1 MEHKMQVHRQA
12 QEFNP
17 ARGSV
22 ITIGTFDGVHL
33 GHRTILKKV
42 ADQAKARDLNAVL
55 LTFFPHPR
63 MVVQKQTDLK
73 LLNTLEEKIQL
84 LEAIG
89 IDHLVIHPFTKE
101 FSRLTALEYVRD
113 LLVNQLKAKKIIIG
127 YDHRFG
133 RNRTANI
140 DDLKEF
146 GMVYDFEVEE
156 ISAQQIDEVAIS
168 STKIRKA
175 LESGEVEI
183 ANTYLGGAYPLSG
196 TVIHGQSLGHTLGY
210 PTANFVIEEPY
221 KLIPMQGVYL
231 CKTQIDGQEFFGVT
245 NIGTNPTVGG
255 VDQRVES
262 HFLGLS
268 ADLYGRPLKLELLS
282 RIRDQK
288 VFPDL
293 SALKSA
299 IAADIERA
307 QNLIPKFNT
316 GVV

>member
-1 MEHKMQVHRQA
+1 MQVHNQA
-12 QEFNP
+12 NEFNP
-17 ARGSV
+17 DRGSV

-33 GHRTILKKV
+33 GHRAILKKV
-42 ADQAKARDLNAVL
+42 VAQAKARDLNAVL

-73 LLNTLEEKIQL
+73 LLNTLDEKIQL

-89 IDHLVIHPFTKE
+89 IDHLVVQPFTKE
-101 FSRLTALEYVRD
+101 FSRLTAVEYVRD

-140 DDLKEF
+140 DDLKEYGSVF
-146 GMVYDFEVEE
+146 DFEVEE
-156 ISAQQIDEVAIS
+156 ISAQQKDAVAIS

-175 LESGEVEI
+175 LESGDVGT

-196 TVIHGQSLGHTLGY
+196 TIIHGQSLGNTLGY
-210 PTANFVIEEPY
+210 PTANFVVDQPY
-221 KLIPMQGVYL
+221 KLIPKQGVYL
-231 CKTQIDGQEFFGVT
+231 SRAEFERQKYFGVT

-255 VDQRVES
+255 VDQRVET
-262 HFLGLS
+262 HFMGFS
-268 ADLYGRPLKLELLS
+268 ADLYGQSLQIHLLS

-288 VFPDL
+288 LFPDL
-293 SALKSA
+293 AALKSA
-299 IAADIERA
+299 IAQDIEHA
-307 QNLIPKFNT
+307 QSLIPKFS
-316 GVV
+316 GSVV

>member
-1 MEHKMQVHRQA
+1 MEHKMQVHKQV

-17 ARGSV
+17 ERGSV

-42 ADQAKARDLNAVL
+42 VNEARVRDLNAVL

-73 LLNTLEEKIQL
+73 LLNTLDEKIQL
-84 LEAIG
+84 LEVLG
-89 IDHLVIHPFTKE
+89 VDHLVIQPFTQE

-146 GMVYDFEVEE
+146 GLVYDFEVEE
-156 ISAQQIDEVAIS
+156 ISAQQKDAVAIS

-175 LESGEVEI
+175 LALGDVDT

-196 TVIHGQSLGHTLGY
+196 IVIKGQSLGQTLGY
-210 PTANFVIEEPY
+210 PTANFVVTESY
-221 KLIPMQGVYL
+221 KLLPKQGVYL
-231 CKTQIDGQEFFGVT
+231 SSAVIDGHPYFGVT

-255 VDQRVES
+255 VDPRVET
-262 HFLGLS
+262 HFLALN
-268 ADLYGRPLKLELLS
+268 ADLYDRPLQIKLLS

-288 VFPDL
+288 IFPDL

-299 IAADIERA
+299 IAADIQHA
-307 QNLIPKFNT
+307 TGLIPKFKN

>member
-1 MEHKMQVHRQA
+1 MERKMQVHKQA
-12 QEFNP
+12 EKFNP
-17 ARGSV
+17 KRGSV

-42 ADQAKARDLNAVL
+42 VDQARARDLNAVL

-84 LEAIG
+84 LEGLG

-101 FSRLTALEYVRD
+101 FSRLTAVEYVRD

-140 DDLKEF
+140 EDLKEF
-146 GMVYDFEVEE
+146 GTVYDFEVEE
-156 ISAQQIDEVAIS
+156 ISAQQKNAVAIS

-175 LESGEVEI
+175 LETGDVTTANIFLGE
-183 ANTYLGGAYPLSG
+183 AYPLSG
-196 TVIHGQSLGHTLGY
+196 FVIHGQSLGHSLGF
-210 PTANFVIEEPY
+210 PTANFVISEPY
-221 KLIPMQGVYL
+221 KLIPKQGVYL
-231 CKTQIDGQEFFGVT
+231 SKAIINGQEFFGLT

-255 VDQRVES
+255 VDQRVET
-262 HFLGLS
+262 HFLGL
-268 ADLYGRPLKLELLS
+268 AANLYDRPLQICLLS

-288 VFPDL
+288 VFPDIT
-293 SALKSA
+293 ALKEA
-299 IAADIERA
+299 ITADIQYA
-307 QNLIPKFNT
+307 QSIIPKFNS

>member
-1 MEHKMQVHRQA
+1 MGHKMQVHKQV

-17 ARGSV
+17 GRGSV

-42 ADQAKARDLNAVL
+42 VDEARARDLNAVL

-73 LLNTLEEKIQL
+73 LLNTLDEKIKL
-84 LEAIG
+84 LEVLG
-89 IDHLVIHPFTKE
+89 VDHLIIQPFTQE
-101 FSRLTALEYVRD
+101 FSRLTAVEYVRD
-113 LLVNQLKAKKIIIG
+113 LLIKQLKAKKIIIG

-140 DDLKEF
+140 EDLKEF
-146 GMVYDFEVEE
+146 GSVYDFEVEE
-156 ISAQQIDEVAIS
+156 ISAQQKDAVAIS

-175 LESGEVEI
+175 LVSGDVAK
-183 ANTYLGGAYPLSG
+183 ANTYLGGAFPLSG
-196 TVIHGQSLGHTLGY
+196 IVIHGQSLGHTIGY
-210 PTANFVIEEPY
+210 PTANFVVEEAY
-221 KLIPMQGVYL
+221 KLTPKQGVYL
-231 CKTQIDGQEFFGVT
+231 SSAKIDGQPYFGVT
-245 NIGTNPTVGG
+245 NIGTNPTAGG
-255 VDQRVES
+255 VDQRVET
-262 HFLGLS
+262 HFLELN
-268 ADLYGRPLKLELLS
+268 ANLYGRPLQIKLLC

-293 SALKSA
+293 NALKSA
-299 IAADIERA
+299 IASDIEYARG
-307 QNLIPKFNT
+307 LIPKFKN

>member
-1 MEHKMQVHRQA
+1 MQVHKQA
-12 QEFNP
+12 EKFNP
-17 ARGSV
+17 KRGSV

-33 GHRTILKKV
+33 GHRAILKKV
-42 ADQAKARDLNAVL
+42 VDQARARDLNAVL

-84 LEAIG
+84 LEGLG
-89 IDHLVIHPFTKE
+89 IDHLVVHPFTKE
-101 FSRLTALEYVRD
+101 FSRLTAVEYVRD
-113 LLVNQLKAKKIIIG
+113 LLVNKLKAKKIIIG

-146 GMVYDFEVEE
+146 GAIYDFEVEE
-156 ISAQQIDEVAIS
+156 ISAQQKDAVAIS
-168 STKIRKA
+168 STKIRRA
-175 LESGEVEI
+175 LESGDMTT
-183 ANTYLGGAYPLSG
+183 ANTYLGEAYPLSG
-196 TVIHGQSLGHTLGY
+196 AVIHGQSLGHSLGF
-210 PTANFVIEEPY
+210 PTANFIIDVPY
-221 KLIPMQGVYL
+221 KLIPKQGVYL
-231 CKTQIDGQEFFGVT
+231 SKAIINDQAFFGLT

-255 VDQRVES
+255 VDQRVET

-268 ADLYGRPLKLELLS
+268 ANLYDHPLQIDLLS

-288 VFPDL
+288 VFPNL
-293 SALKSA
+293 TALKEA
-299 IAADIERA
+299 ITADIQYA
-307 QNLIPKFNT
+307 QSIIQKFNS

>member
-1 MEHKMQVHRQA
+1 MEHKMEVHQQA
-12 QEFNP
+12 EQFNP
-17 ARGSV
+17 KRGSV
-22 ITIGTFDGVHL
+22 ITIGTFDGVHF
-33 GHRTILKKV
+33 GHRAILKKV
-42 ADQAKARDLNAVL
+42 VDQARARDLNAVL

-73 LLNTLEEKIQL
+73 LLNTLQEKIQL
-84 LEAIG
+84 LEGLG

-101 FSRLTALEYVRD
+101 FSRLTAVEFVRD

-146 GMVYDFEVEE
+146 GIVYDFEVEE
-156 ISAQQIDEVAIS
+156 ISAQQKDAVAIS

-175 LESGEVEI
+175 IESGDVAK
-183 ANTYLGGAYPLSG
+183 ANAYLGEAYSLSG
-196 TVIHGQSLGHTLGY
+196 TIIHGQSLGHSLGY

-221 KLIPMQGVYL
+221 KLIPKQGVYL
-231 CKTQIDGQEFFGVT
+231 SKARINGQDFFGVT

-255 VDQRVES
+255 VDQRVET

-268 ADLYGRPLKLELLS
+268 ADLYNRPMQIYLLS

-288 VFPDL
+288 VFPNVL
-293 SALKSA
+293 ALKSA
-299 IAADIERA
+299 IAGDIEHA
-307 QNLIPKFNT
+307 QSIIPKFNR

>member
-1 MEHKMQVHRQA
+1 MQVHKQA

-17 ARGSV
+17 GRGSV

-42 ADQAKARDLNAVL
+42 VDEARARDLNAVL

-73 LLNTLEEKIQL
+73 LLNTLDEKIQL
-84 LEAIG
+84 LEVLG
-89 IDHLVIHPFTKE
+89 VDHLIIQPFTQE
-101 FSRLTALEYVRD
+101 FSRLTAVEYVRD
-113 LLVNQLKAKKIIIG
+113 LLIKQLKAKKIIIG

-140 DDLKEF
+140 EDLKEF
-146 GMVYDFEVEE
+146 GSVYDFEVEE
-156 ISAQQIDEVAIS
+156 ISAQQKDAVAIS

-175 LESGEVEI
+175 LVSGDVAK
-183 ANTYLGGAYPLSG
+183 ANTYLGGAFPLSG
-196 TVIHGQSLGHTLGY
+196 IVIHGQSLGHTIGY
-210 PTANFVIEEPY
+210 PTANFVVEEAY
-221 KLIPMQGVYL
+221 KLTPKQGVYL
-231 CKTQIDGQEFFGVT
+231 SSAKINGQPYFGVT

-255 VDQRVES
+255 VDQRVET
-262 HFLGLS
+262 HFLELN
-268 ADLYGRPLKLELLS
+268 ANLYGQPLQIKLLC

-288 VFPDL
+288 IFPDL
-293 SALKSA
+293 NALKSA
-299 IAADIERA
+299 IASDIEPA
-307 QNLIPKFNT
+307 WGLIPKFKN

>member
-1 MEHKMQVHRQA
+1 MEHKMQVHKQA

-17 ARGSV
+17 ERGSV

-42 ADQAKARDLNAVL
+42 VDEARVRDLNAVL

-73 LLNTLEEKIQL
+73 LLNTLDEKIQL
-84 LEAIG
+84 LEALG
-89 IDHLVIHPFTKE
+89 VDHLVIQPFTKE
-101 FSRLTALEYVRD
+101 FSRLTAVEYVRD
-113 LLVNQLKAKKIIIG
+113 LLVNQLQAKKIIIG

-146 GMVYDFEVEE
+146 GLVYDFEVEE
-156 ISAQQIDEVAIS
+156 ISAQQKDAVAIS

-175 LESGEVEI
+175 LALGDVDT

-196 TVIHGQSLGHTLGY
+196 IVIKGQSLGHTLGY
-210 PTANFVIEEPY
+210 PTANFVVSESY
-221 KLIPMQGVYL
+221 KLSPKQGVYL
-231 CKTQIDGQEFFGVT
+231 SSAIIDGQHYFGVT

-255 VDQRVES
+255 VDPRIET
-262 HFLGLS
+262 HFLELN
-268 ADLYGRPLKLELLS
+268 ANLYDRPIQIKLLS

-288 VFPDL
+288 IFPDL
-293 SALKSA
+293 NALKSA
-299 IAADIERA
+299 IAADIQHA
-307 QNLIPKFNT
+307 TDLIAKFRNR
-316 GVV
+316 VV

>member
-1 MEHKMQVHRQA
+1 MQVHKQA

-17 ARGSV
+17 ERGSV

-42 ADQAKARDLNAVL
+42 VDEARVRDLNAVL

-73 LLNTLEEKIQL
+73 LLNTLDEKIQL
-84 LEAIG
+84 LEALG
-89 IDHLVIHPFTKE
+89 VDHLVIQPFTKE
-101 FSRLTALEYVRD
+101 FSRLTAVEYVRD
-113 LLVNQLKAKKIIIG
+113 LLVNQLQAKKIIIG

-146 GMVYDFEVEE
+146 GLVYDFEVEE
-156 ISAQQIDEVAIS
+156 ISAQQKDAVAIS

-175 LESGEVEI
+175 LALGDVDT

-196 TVIHGQSLGHTLGY
+196 IVIKGQSLGHTLGY
-210 PTANFVIEEPY
+210 PTANFVVSESY
-221 KLIPMQGVYL
+221 KLSPKQGVYL
-231 CKTQIDGQEFFGVT
+231 SSAIIDGQPYFGVT

-255 VDQRVES
+255 VDPRIET
-262 HFLGLS
+262 HFLELN
-268 ADLYGRPLKLELLS
+268 ANLYDRPIQIKLLS

-288 VFPDL
+288 IFPDL
-293 SALKSA
+293 NALKSA
-299 IAADIERA
+299 IAADIQYA
-307 QNLIPKFNT
+307 TDLIPKFRNR
-316 GVV
+316 VV

>member
-1 MEHKMQVHRQA
+1 MEHKMQVHKQV

-17 ARGSV
+17 ERGSV

-42 ADQAKARDLNAVL
+42 VNEAKVRDLNAVL

-73 LLNTLEEKIQL
+73 LLNTLDEKIQL
-84 LEAIG
+84 LEVLG
-89 IDHLVIHPFTKE
+89 VDHLVIQPFTKE
-101 FSRLTALEYVRD
+101 FSRLTAVEYVRD

-146 GMVYDFEVEE
+146 GLVYDFEVEE
-156 ISAQQIDEVAIS
+156 ISAQQKDAVAIS

-175 LESGEVEI
+175 LALGDVDT

-196 TVIHGQSLGHTLGY
+196 IVIKGQSLGQTLGY
-210 PTANFVIEEPY
+210 PTANFVVAESY
-221 KLIPMQGVYL
+221 KLLPKQGVYL
-231 CKTQIDGQEFFGVT
+231 SSAVIDGHPYFGVT

-255 VDQRVES
+255 VDPRVET
-262 HFLGLS
+262 HFLALN
-268 ADLYGRPLKLELLS
+268 ADLYDRPLQIKLLS

-288 VFPDL
+288 IFPDL

-299 IAADIERA
+299 IAADIQHA
-307 QNLIPKFNT
+307 TGLIPKFKN

>member
-1 MEHKMQVHRQA
+1 MEHKMQVHKQA

-17 ARGSV
+17 ERGSV

-42 ADQAKARDLNAVL
+42 VDEARVRDLNAVL

-73 LLNTLEEKIQL
+73 LLNTLDEKIQL
-84 LEAIG
+84 LEALG
-89 IDHLVIHPFTKE
+89 VDHLVIQPFTKE
-101 FSRLTALEYVRD
+101 FSRLTAVEYVRD
-113 LLVNQLKAKKIIIG
+113 LLVNQLQAKKIIIG

-146 GMVYDFEVEE
+146 GLVYDFEVEE
-156 ISAQQIDEVAIS
+156 ISAQQKDAVAIS

-175 LESGEVEI
+175 LALGDVDT
-183 ANTYLGGAYPLSG
+183 ANTYLGRAYPLSG
-196 TVIHGQSLGHTLGY
+196 IVIKGQSLGHTLGY
-210 PTANFVIEEPY
+210 PTANFVVSESY
-221 KLIPMQGVYL
+221 KLSPKQGVYL
-231 CKTQIDGQEFFGVT
+231 SSTIIDGHPYFGVT

-255 VDQRVES
+255 VDPRIET
-262 HFLGLS
+262 HFLELN
-268 ADLYGRPLKLELLS
+268 ANLYDRQIQIKLLS

-288 VFPDL
+288 IFPDL
-293 SALKSA
+293 NALKSA
-299 IAADIERA
+299 IAADIQYA
-307 QNLIPKFNT
+307 TDLIPKFRNR
-316 GVV
+316 VV

>member
-1 MEHKMQVHRQA
+1 MQVHKQV

-17 ARGSV
+17 GRGSV

-42 ADQAKARDLNAVL
+42 VDEARARDLNAVL

-73 LLNTLEEKIQL
+73 LLNTLDEKIQL
-84 LEAIG
+84 LEVLG
-89 IDHLVIHPFTKE
+89 VDHLIIQPFTQE
-101 FSRLTALEYVRD
+101 FSRLTGVEYVRD
-113 LLVNQLKAKKIIIG
+113 LLIKQLKAKKIIIG

-140 DDLKEF
+140 EDLKEF
-146 GMVYDFEVEE
+146 GSVYDFEVEE
-156 ISAQQIDEVAIS
+156 ISAQQKDAVAIS

-175 LESGEVEI
+175 LVSGDVAK
-183 ANTYLGGAYPLSG
+183 ANTYLGGAFPLSG
-196 TVIHGQSLGHTLGY
+196 IVIHGQSLGHTIGY
-210 PTANFVIEEPY
+210 PTANFVVDEAY
-221 KLIPMQGVYL
+221 KLTPKQGVYL
-231 CKTQIDGQEFFGVT
+231 SSAKIDGQPYFGVT

-255 VDQRVES
+255 VDQRVET
-262 HFLGLS
+262 HFLELN
-268 ADLYGRPLKLELLS
+268 ANLYGQPLQIKLLC

-288 VFPDL
+288 IFPDL
-293 SALKSA
+293 NALKSA
-299 IAADIERA
+299 IASDIEHA
-307 QNLIPKFNT
+307 WGLIPKFKN